1 MAAATVTPIPAPAN
15 ETAYL
20 KQDWLKG
27 NVHRMKKDSQPFG
40 PRFFL
45 ISTSPG
51 LRQGRIDRCIIVGT
65 GLDDEPE
72 VGGWGV

>member
-1 MAAATVTPIPAPAN
+1 
-15 ETAYL
+15 
-20 KQDWLKG
+20 
-27 NVHRMKKDSQPFG
+27 MKKDSQPFG

-65 GLDDEPE
+65 GLDDDEPE